1 MTLHSSLFFKSPL
14 NYEPGRVL
22 EYGTQNLIAEM
33 TNNDYRTFSTLADVN
48 INMADASGNPTPITH
63 IFIKAKNL
71 DTYALTPLGG
81 SGIGFTGRQI
91 PTSVLNYEKR
101 VSRTTVSGFQHDL
114 YALPSQVTAT
124 AARLQ
129 FTGTNVQIHAV
140 MLLSLGWEIDANRR
154 YREIQFNKVDRT
166 GSLTEN
172 PTGRTRRNPPFNG
185 TRFKWDGRYT
195 CTFRDDESVPE
206 FMQWVEENPNCAFA
220 IEFTRYPA
228 RVFPAAFPS
237 LRMPNGYL
245 GKVKSQ
251 GEYVQFR
258 IAER

>member
-1 MTLHSSLFFKSPL
+1 M
-14 NYEPGRVL
+14 
-22 EYGTQNLIAEM
+22 
-33 TNNDYRTFSTLADVN
+33 
-48 INMADASGNPTPITH
+48 
-63 IFIKAKNL
+63 
-71 DTYALTPLGG
+71 
-81 SGIGFTGRQI
+81 
-91 PTSVLNYEKR
+91 
-101 VSRTTVSGFQHDL
+101 SGFQHDL

-124 AARLQ
+124 EARLQ

-140 MLLSLGWEIDANRR
+140 MLLSLGWEINANRR
-154 YREIQFNKVDRT
+154 YREILFNKVDRT
-166 GSLTEN
+166 GSLTPN

-185 TRFKWDGRYT
+185 ARFKWDGRYT